1 MINFSD
7 IKFLVIHCTDSLRDK
22 TTFEQVNF
30 WHKNNG
36 WKSERS
42 GISIGYHFFIDGKGK
57 IHQGRRIYDQE
68 KVLEMGAAQ
77 YGINPFSIGI
87 CLALKK
93 GEEPSKA
100 QLSNLKTLLKKLM
113 NQFDLPTELKD
124 NKGKLIKGIIG
135 HRDVS
140 KILSNPKMA
149 TECPTN
155 NLYNALQIIKVELSQ
170 EVKK

>member
-1 MINFSD
+1 MLKFSD
-7 IKFLVIHCTDSLRDK
+7 INFLVVHCTDSYRDT

-36 WKSERS
+36 WKAQRS
-42 GISIGYHFFIDGKGK
+42 GVNIGYHFFIDGKGR
-57 IHQGRRIYDQE
+57 IHQGRRIYEDE
-68 KVLEMGAAQ
+68 KALEMGAAQ
-77 YGINPFSIGI
+77 YGLNQYSIGI

-100 QLSNLKTLLKKLM
+100 QLSNLKTLLRKLM
-113 NQFDLPTELKD
+113 EQFNIPSELKND
-124 NKGKLIKGIIG
+124 KGKILKGIIG
-135 HRDVS
+135 HRDIS
-140 KILSNPKMA
+140 KILNNPKMA

-155 NLYNALQIIKVELSQ
+155 ALYNALQIIKVELSH